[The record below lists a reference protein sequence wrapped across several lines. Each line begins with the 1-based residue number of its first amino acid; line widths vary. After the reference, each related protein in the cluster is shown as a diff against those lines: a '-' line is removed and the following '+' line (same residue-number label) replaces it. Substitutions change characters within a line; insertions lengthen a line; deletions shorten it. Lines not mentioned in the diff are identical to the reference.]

1 MSGGPYPGRREPRAA
16 TIARNV
22 ERRRAARARDA
33 EALRQALGPLRP
45 GETSEA
51 AWTRIGGRRCR
62 WTVRQVGLARA
73 EQRRAGERIAR
84 IASIVEEHEA
94 DDGAP

>member
-1 MSGGPYPGRREPRAA
+1 MSAGPYPGRREPRAA

-22 ERRRAARARDA
+22 ERRRAARVRDA
-33 EALRQALGPLRP
+33 EALRQALGPLRQ

-51 AWTRIGGRRCR
+51 AWSRIGGRRCR

-73 EQRRAGERIAR
+73 RARKEAGRALVVGLGEHDKR
-84 IASIVEEHEA
+84 
-94 DDGAP
+94 